1 MAFEELKENFT
12 EAEASAKSY
21 LESSHQFY
29 KLKGFKVMMKAIVV
43 FAKIASVSVML
54 VLALLFL
61 SASAAFWAGEAL
73 GSNALGF
80 LIVGGFYIL
89 IGIII
94 YLLRHHLNKPLLKK
108 FSEFYFDEI

>member
-1 MAFEELKENFT
+1 MAFEEIKENLV

-21 LESSHQFY
+21 LENSHKYY

-43 FAKIASVSVML
+43 FAKIASVSTML

-61 SASAAFWAGEAL
+61 SASAAFWVGEAL
-73 GSNALGF
+73 NSEALGF
-80 LIVGGFYIL
+80 LAIGCCYIL
-89 IGIII
+89 FGVIL
-94 YLLRHHLNKPLLKK
+94 YLLRDKLQKPLLKK